1 MEEVVELAN
10 WTPKKLSNV
19 NYIIKLVLVAAIG
32 GFLLKWATGESVT
45 INQFTE
51 AIASTPIYII
61 IAIEILDKLSDRVDY
76 EFLGFAYGSKYGIS
90 KVLMSVL
97 IAGIGF
103 IVTLYLMTGTVALSM
118 GAYNAGT
125 LLAAGIYALYIV
137 APETGDDELVL
148 FLWLAAHVATGGAY
162 LGHALS
168 LPFNNLNL
176 NG

>member
-1 MEEVVELAN
+1 
-10 WTPKKLSNV
+10 
-19 NYIIKLVLVAAIG
+19 
-32 GFLLKWATGESVT
+32 
-45 INQFTE
+45 
-51 AIASTPIYII
+51 
-61 IAIEILDKLSDRVDY
+61 
-76 EFLGFAYGSKYGIS
+76 
-90 KVLMSVL
+90 
-97 IAGIGF
+97 
-103 IVTLYLMTGTVALSM
+103 M